1 MPLPQDDVTLC
12 RWRCFVV
19 SRWLMDHNIWLAC
32 VQAVYLGMNMRRADF
47 LSLVREYCDL
57 HSENQTYGRK
67 R

>member
-12 RWRCFVV
+12 RWRRFVI

-32 VQAVYLGMNMRRADF
+32 VQAVCLGMNMRRADF
-47 LSLVREYCDL
+47 LALVREYCDL